1 MARTVRFDLV
11 LFDLD
16 GTLADTADD
25 IAGSMNHVLAAEGLA
40 ALPREVILRFVGHG
54 VRRLIQRSFD
64 ALGVAVDGR
73 EEDLYAAFVEHYRA
87 HMLDA
92 TRLFPG
98 VAETLDRLPVRLAVV
113 TNKPEAP
120 ARAILEGLGVL
131 RRFGAVVGGDSLP
144 VRKPDPGPLLH
155 VAGRFGVVPAR
166 ALMVGDTRTD
176 LDAARA
182 AGMRSCAARY
192 GFAYQEDLSVADFG
206 IDAFAELGP
215 IVLG

>member
-1 MARTVRFDLV
+1 MDGPFYLIFNDVEKADYPDIFEQAIPRLRIGGLLV
-11 LFDLD
+11 TDNGLWSGRVADRGVD
-16 GTLADTADD
+16 DADT
-25 IAGSMNHVLAAEGLA
+25 
-40 ALPREVILRFVGHG
+40 RG
-54 VRRLIQRSFD
+54 VR
-64 ALGVAVDGR
+64 
-73 EEDLYAAFVEHYRA
+73 EHNR
-87 HMLDA
+87 

-155 VAGRFGVVPAR
+155 VAGRFGVAPAR

-206 IDAFAELGP
+206 IDAFAELGL